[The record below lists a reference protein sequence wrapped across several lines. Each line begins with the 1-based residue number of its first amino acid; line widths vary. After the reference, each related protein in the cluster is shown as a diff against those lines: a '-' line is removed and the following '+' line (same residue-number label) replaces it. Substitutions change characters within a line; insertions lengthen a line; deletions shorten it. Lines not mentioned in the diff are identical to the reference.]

1 MGESAQIVAV
11 LKRSL
16 KARGTTYR
24 DLARAIGLSE
34 ASVKRIFAEE
44 TFTLERL
51 EQVCAAAGLTI
62 AELVRLS
69 SPQTGPGGGQQLTL
83 AQEQALAADPR
94 VLACFYLLLNG
105 RQPTAIAT
113 ELDLTEREV
122 RRALVRL
129 DAAKLIALQ
138 PKLKVRLRTPNVISW
153 RTDGPVR
160 RLYEQQVKSEF
171 LTSDFT
177 ERNELIEFG
186 SAELSAASAR
196 ILARKAEMLAREF
209 ADLAALD
216 AGLPRD
222 QKRSMGMLLALR
234 PWVFSMYDGLRRKGS

>member
-1 MGESAQIVAV
+1 MVHNGV
-11 LKRSL
+11 LDPGVQLLNKP
-16 KARGTTYR
+16 
-24 DLARAIGLSE
+24 
-34 ASVKRIFAEE
+34 
-44 TFTLERL
+44 FTLERL

-62 AELVRLS
+62 AELVRIS
-69 SPQTGPGGGQQLTL
+69 NSHAAPSGGQQLTL

-105 RQPTAIAT
+105 RQPNAIAT

-122 RRALVRL
+122 RRVLVRL

-138 PKLKVRLRTPNVISW
+138 PKLKVRLRTSNVISW

-171 LTSDFT
+171 LNSDFA

-186 SAELSAASAR
+186 SAELSDASAR
-196 ILARKAEMLAREF
+196 ILARRVELLAREF
-209 ADLAALD
+209 AELAALD
-216 AGLPRD
+216 AGLPRV